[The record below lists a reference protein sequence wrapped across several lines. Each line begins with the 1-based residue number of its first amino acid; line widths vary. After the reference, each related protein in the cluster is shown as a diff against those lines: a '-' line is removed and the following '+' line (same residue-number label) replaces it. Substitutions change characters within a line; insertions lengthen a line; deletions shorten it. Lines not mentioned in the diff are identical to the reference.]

1 MHCSW
6 WPSRS
11 RSILSSGLFGE
22 VREMPSN
29 IYPTVWSYAESF
41 TTLKNFLCSS
51 WLFFPRLHPLI
62 FLLENFNLSGVLF
75 YRFLRGQSLP
85 EPRAGLLWPA
95 NSSGPP
101 DSGPTQC
108 WGNKYV
114 HHHAQLFTV
123 GAGRKSSYLFNT
135 CSHSVSHFPS
145 PWSLSQGHC
154 SYLTGV
160 QPYDLIYLSPP
171 L

>member
-1 MHCSW
+1 MRSEKCPATYIQHYE
-6 WPSRS
+6 SR
-11 RSILSSGLFGE
+11 
-22 VREMPSN
+22 REFH
-29 IYPTVWSYAESF
+29 YP
-41 TTLKNFLCSS
+41 KNFLCSS

-75 YRFLRGQSLP
+75 CRFLCGQSFP
-85 EPRAGLLWPA
+85 EPRARLLWPA
-95 NSSGPP
+95 NPSGPP

-114 HHHAQLFTV
+114 HHHAQLFAMS
-123 GAGRKSSYLFNT
+123 AGCRSSFLFNT

-154 SYLTGV
+154 SYLTDIQLYV
-160 QPYDLIYLSPP
+160 LIYLSHLFKGYMPQ
-171 L
+171 